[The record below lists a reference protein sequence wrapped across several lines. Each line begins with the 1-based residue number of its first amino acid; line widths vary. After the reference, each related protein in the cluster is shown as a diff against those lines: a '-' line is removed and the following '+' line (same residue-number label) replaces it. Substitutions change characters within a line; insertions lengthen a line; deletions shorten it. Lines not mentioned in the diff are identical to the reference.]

1 MAGQVIDPHRQTML
15 RRFEDVCR
23 RCERWRG
30 LPSETQSTLIR
41 RMERNCFEVAIDICR
56 REKIN
61 RTFTEKRFLERYSGA
76 CSRVLSNLDVTASS
90 AAPSISP
97 PKYVPESV
105 SNSIASPSTYLVDGL
120 INGTIDAYHVAE
132 MTVAEL
138 NPASDQSIRDTIAL
152 RLQQKAINKVSRAFR
167 CGRCGENSTV
177 FVKYQAR
184 AADEDD
190 TKSIKCVACGH
201 VWRR

>member
-76 CSRVLSNLDVTASS
+76 CSRVLSNLDV
-90 AAPSISP
+90 
-97 PKYVPESV
+97 
-105 SNSIASPSTYLVDGL
+105 IASGATPSSTYLIDGL

-138 NPASDQSIRDTIAL
+138 NPASDQGIRDTIAL